1 MPPDTL
7 LKVALLQASYEIT
20 QITQNHLA
28 FFLHLVYSSVIEDL
42 IPMKPFIKI
51 FSLPTSEKPHSSQTY
66 FCGKKEAQ
74 ASTGQSRN
82 FKTDFSL
89 SSFTIKSIDLN
100 FRESLS
106 LSGSKFTKVIAILS
120 CSLNCCK
127 NFTTCENALKIIRH
141 YVNYSII

>member
-28 FFLHLVYSSVIEDL
+28 YFLHLVYSSVIVDL
-42 IPMKPFIKI
+42 ISMKPFIKI
-51 FSLPTSEKPHSSQTY
+51 FSLPTSEKSHSSKTC
-66 FCGKKEAQ
+66 FCGWKEAQ

-82 FKTDFSL
+82 SRLILVSAL
-89 SSFTIKSIDLN
+89 SQSSQLILTSG
-100 FRESLS
+100 SPLS

-127 NFTTCENALKIIRH
+127 NFTTCENALKIIGH